1 MRLAEGMGSRH
12 RGMPQIQFSSEEVA
26 YLGNIT
32 GIAPTERIVVE
43 PDNADQR
50 DPP

>member
-1 MRLAEGMGSRH
+1 
-12 RGMPQIQFSSEEVA
+12 MPQIQFSSEEVTGILY